1 CYFGEALA
9 PSSGC
14 EPCSCRP
21 GSSSAPNVC
30 WKVEPPPHVPLPAP
44 LPQRRS
50 VVPGDFPTGWLCA
63 PWGSPRLTLHPPTPG
78 HLLQSGRRRRGGGLS
93 VGGSAEAGLG
103 RGCILRG
110 FGEGRGVSPGGRVGS
125 GVSSSSL
132 YTPGTQAG
140 LGGEGRAGQ
149 GKASPS
155 VRNPP
160 TGAPGAAPSPA
171 AGGPKTLRDGGAGGL
186 GASCPSSAK
195 GEMTGAEVPGRGWSQ
210 RSPRPH
216 ADLGQIPGCP
226 GVAWS
231 RSSGW
236 GLLSVLRV
244 GCCCQLPHPKITP
257 SSPWLILPHRLRGSQ
272 PPWRPPRRSERRAL
286 VFRRADKNDDGKLSL
301 EEFQLF
307 FADGVLDERE
317 LESLFHTID
326 SDSTK

>member
-1 CYFGEALA
+1 M
-9 PSSGC
+9 
-14 EPCSCRP
+14 
-21 GSSSAPNVC
+21 
-30 WKVEPPPHVPLPAP
+30 
-44 LPQRRS
+44 
-50 VVPGDFPTGWLCA
+50 
-63 PWGSPRLTLHPPTPG
+63 
-78 HLLQSGRRRRGGGLS
+78 
-93 VGGSAEAGLG
+93 GGSAEAGLG

-226 GVAWS
+226 GQAAAS
-231 RSSGW
+231 RQLGHSGAGVVGPGWLPWGPGWAEDPALLPGPQCQGPGGHPSPLPPVPVSQGGHGGCASPAQTPCCLQTQQGIWGCQCPSPGLSS
-236 GLLSVLRV
+236 S
-244 GCCCQLPHPKITP
+244 
-257 SSPWLILPHRLRGSQ
+257 WL
-272 PPWRPPRRSERRAL
+272 
-286 VFRRADKNDDGKLSL
+286 D
-301 EEFQLF
+301 
-307 FADGVLDERE
+307 
-317 LESLFHTID
+317 
-326 SDSTK
+326 